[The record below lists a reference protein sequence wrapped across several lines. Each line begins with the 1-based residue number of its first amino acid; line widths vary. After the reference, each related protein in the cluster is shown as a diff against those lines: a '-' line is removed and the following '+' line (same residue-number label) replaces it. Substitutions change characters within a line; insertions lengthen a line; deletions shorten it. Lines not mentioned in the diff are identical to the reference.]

1 MRMNIQIIK
10 LQSAKFSVLIQ
21 NLLPVPSSACILI
34 WSFLSPPW
42 STAAGPALVFL
53 LPPLSLTPF
62 PHSARVTWVRS
73 HPFSVQNPP
82 SHSIK
87 VKALTPRPHTIYLLT
102 SLPSSLPTLP
112 YSLCMKHVLQ
122 CFCNS
127 PYLSC
132 LRAFAHAI
140 LPAWNSLPPDRS
152 MPHSLPSAFCSK
164 VAGCIPWPPCKK
176 FHLSSQHQSPK
187 HLFSKAL
194 WPSTMQ
200 HVFTNLFGVCSP
212 HRKVSSR
219 IHMSCSLLCSRA

>member
-62 PHSARVTWVRS
+62 PHSARVTRVRS

-112 YSLCMKHVLQ
+112 YSLCMKHIVQ

-176 FHLSSQHQSPK
+176 FHLSSQLPLWTIKPFKRPFFCSFISNHSL
-187 HLFSKAL
+187 HLQCQRLTK
-194 WPSTMQ
+194 PS
-200 HVFTNLFGVCSP
+200 
-212 HRKVSSR
+212 R
-219 IHMSCSLLCSRA
+219 